1 MKHVS
6 KLLTIGLLSILSC
19 AVQAQITYVDA
30 VANGNTIQADGGAM
44 VTNGDNNGI
53 DDIWRA
59 RAFGNGATI
68 FEANGATSGDANTEN
83 TPRLKTT
90 ISGLSLNTYNV
101 FAYFWADGSSW
112 RLGASLTDEAGELPV
127 FVGGGVPAGTPM
139 PTVALAGDF
148 AAAPLL
154 SEGGRTL
161 WQVSLG
167 TASGT
172 SIDVF
177 IDNDVL
183 ADRSV
188 GSSWNYRTWYDGVG
202 YSVVPEPTTV
212 ALVGLGALA
221 LLLRRKSA

>member
-1 MKHVS
+1 MLAH
-6 KLLTIGLLSILSC
+6 G
-19 AVQAQITYVDA
+19 VQAQITYVDA
-30 VANGNTIQADGGAM
+30 VENGNTIQADGGAM
-44 VTNGDNNGI
+44 VSNGDNNGI

-101 FAYFWADGSSW
+101 FAYFWADGSAW

-139 PTVALAGDF
+139 PTVALVGDF
-148 AAAPLL
+148 GNAPLV

-167 TASGT
+167 TVTGT

-183 ADRSV
+183 VDRTAG

-202 YSVVPEPTTV
+202 YSVVPEPSTV
-212 ALVGLGALA
+212 ALVGLGTLA
-221 LLLRRKSA
+221 FLLRRRNA